1 MAAVRLPTL
10 TSDAEA
16 AGLNLALSEEDR
28 IEVPITG
35 WPVRGARPT
44 VSDPPSAVFVR
55 VSAQR
60 YNEPADYGRL
70 AHALARR
77 GLGNHSGPRHE
88 RPPLS

>member
-16 AGLNLALSEEDR
+16 AALNDALSEEDR

-35 WPVRGARPT
+35 WPVRGARST

-60 YNEPADYGRL
+60 YNEPVDYGRL

-77 GLGNHSGPRHE
+77 GLGSSPGRDHARPR
-88 RPPLS
+88 LS